1 MDGGRGG
8 RAPAA
13 GRRGNLRVTLI
24 ALAFVAV
31 YGSGFVGG
39 RYGLPYAEPFTYLTI
54 RFGGTALVL
63 LALVLCLR
71 IPWPRTRS
79 AYVHLALSGV
89 LLQGVFSTG
98 VFYALYYGMTPAV
111 SALIIALQPILVWLM
126 VSVATA
132 RKVRPLSVVALVGG
146 LLGVAL
152 TVYQGLASASG
163 LTATNVAFGFLGL
176 AGLST
181 GQFYYQLKNPGT
193 HPLLNGVLQSGSSAV
208 VMLAGALAFETG
220 VVHWTRQFV
229 LSELWMAVGV
239 SMGALS
245 LLFVLMRSESAD
257 RVASYFY
264 GVPIVAALIAWPM
277 LGQRPTLA
285 EAGGFA
291 VIVVSIV
298 LFNRSSR
305 APERTVRP
313 PLPRG

>member
-1 MDGGRGG
+1 MNGGRGS
-8 RAPAA
+8 
-13 GRRGNLRVTLI
+13 LKVTLI
-24 ALAFVAV
+24 ALVFVAI

-39 RYGLPYAEPFTYLTI
+39 RYGLPYVEPFTYLTV
-54 RFGGTALVL
+54 RFSGTAVILFT
-63 LALVLCLR
+63 LVLCLR

-132 RKVRPLSVVALVGG
+132 RRVRPLSVVALAGG
-146 LLGVAL
+146 VLGVAL
-152 TVYQGLASASG
+152 TVYQGLASSSG
-163 LTATNVAFGFLGL
+163 LTPTNVAFDFLGL

-181 GQFYYQLKNPGT
+181 GQFYYQMKNPGT
-193 HPLLNGVLQSGSSAV
+193 HPLVNGFVQSGSSAV
-208 VMLAGALAFETG
+208 VMLLGALVFETG
-220 VVHWTRQFV
+220 VIHWTGQLV

-239 SMGALS
+239 SIGALS
-245 LLFVLMRSESAD
+245 LLFVLMRLESAD

-264 GVPIVAALIAWPM
+264 GVPIVAGLIAWPM

-285 EAGGFA
+285 ELAGFA
-291 VIVVSIV
+291 VIVASIV
-298 LFNRSSR
+298 LFNRAGR
-305 APERTVRP
+305 VPVNAERP
-313 PLPRG
+313 PLTRE